1 MKQGCKYCQFNKY
14 DGIHLASNICSVDA
28 THINPYSEGYCD
40 DFKPK
45 DDITEECKC
54 NTCKYREVTKIICPC
69 IDCYDYSHYQEKGKD
84 NNEEMGDF
92 KDLVNEFITEQL
104 K

>member
-28 THINPYSEGYCD
+28 THIDPYAEGYCD

-45 DDITEECKC
+45 DDGIIRDCGEE
-54 NTCKYREVTKIICPC
+54 
-69 IDCYDYSHYQEKGKD
+69 
-84 NNEEMGDF
+84 NE
-92 KDLVNEFITEQL
+92 
-104 K
+104 